1 MAEENL
7 REFIR
12 EIFSKDYEVTKESIT
27 SLTKPGDN
35 FLSIMLKVEVI
46 LKKRDDGCEKK
57 LNAVAKC
64 VKNSNEFVK
73 SLFPTAFKNEIRFY
87 KEIVPT
93 LQNFQQERGI
103 EDVLDMFPEF
113 YGARINNNGSD
124 KVDDKAVILL
134 EDLKF
139 DGYINVD
146 RHEGFNLPEAKIIL
160 KDICRL
166 HATALGLK
174 FSQTDLFEEKIRKN
188 CKKAIPPPKPS
199 DKEKYGQSLE
209 VFFSILEDYEEC
221 RPYISNLKI
230 KFDKMRRAINDFF
243 DKPAREPFATLVH
256 CDLWVN
262 NTMQLF
268 QSGNI
273 KKNKFV
279 DFQLYYYQSP
289 LTDVLFFLWSSV
301 HLNVLKQD
309 FDELLIYYH
318 TEFTDQLR
326 RLNCNTNLFD
336 IDKFWEELDAVA
348 PSNFMDIMY
357 MTMFV
362 VFGKKDR
369 GDELE
374 TDEIVR
380 VAKEDVP
387 KAARDKIAFMVSEYG
402 RRKWIEKS
410 E

>member
-46 LKKRDDGCEKK
+46 LKKRDDGSEKK

-73 SLFPTAFKNEIRFY
+73 RLFPTAFKNEIRFY

-103 EDVLDMFPEF
+103 EDILDMFPEF

-124 KVDDKAVILL
+124 EVDDTAVILL

-146 RHEGFNLPEAKIIL
+146 RHEGFQLTRSKNYL
-160 KDICRL
+160 KRYMQTTCHR
-166 HATALGLK
+166 LGLK
-174 FSQTDLFEEKIRKN
+174 NLLRLTYLRKKIRK
-188 CKKAIPPPKPS
+188 K
-199 DKEKYGQSLE
+199 
-209 VFFSILEDYEEC
+209 
-221 RPYISNLKI
+221 
-230 KFDKMRRAINDFF
+230 
-243 DKPAREPFATLVH
+243 
-256 CDLWVN
+256 
-262 NTMQLF
+262 
-268 QSGNI
+268 
-273 KKNKFV
+273 
-279 DFQLYYYQSP
+279 LYC
-289 LTDVLFFLWSSV
+289 FFLWSSV
-301 HLNVLKQD
+301 HLNVLKQN

-374 TDEIVR
+374 TDEIVG
-380 VAKEDVP
+380 VVKEDVP